1 MSNSTSKT
9 VLAFTIGLLSGA
21 AAGAIAGLLFAPDKG
36 SETRKKLVAKS
47 GEIKDDLA
55 EKIDDLRETI
65 EEKIAEYNP
74 MKKKSD
80 EPAKG

>member
-9 VLAFTIGLLSGA
+9 ILAFTIGLLTGA
-21 AAGAIAGLLFAPDKG
+21 AAGAVAGLLFAPDKG
-36 SETRKKLVAKS
+36 SETRKKLINKS

-74 MKKKSD
+74 MKKKTD